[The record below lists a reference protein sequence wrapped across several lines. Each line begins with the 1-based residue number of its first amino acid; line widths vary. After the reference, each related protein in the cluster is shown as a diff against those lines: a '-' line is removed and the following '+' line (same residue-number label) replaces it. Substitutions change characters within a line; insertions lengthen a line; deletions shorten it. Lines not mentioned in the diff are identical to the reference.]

1 MVLDPSSH
9 TLYLAT
15 GRGDIDLFDVRSCN
29 AGTHTRCHAVRSIP
43 LSRPV
48 NGLVLDPATRTL
60 YAAVG
65 SDASGAVAVVDA
77 SACSATT
84 VKSCDGAVRTVPVKG
99 SPDAMAVDDST
110 HTLYVRVTDDSLAS
124 TVDVLGTAR
133 CNGFDDVACAV
144 LASVP
149 VGQGWTLPAPDGM
162 ALDPL
167 TGTLYVTSY
176 SDDRLNLLD
185 ASRCNADDRSG
196 CAVAPESAAAG
207 TAPIA
212 VTVDPGRGRVFVVSY
227 GDSTVRMAD
236 AAHCRSGDASGC
248 ARGGPALPVDALP
261 DAATVVPSTG
271 TVYVGTSLGKT
282 VVIVDVG

>member
-1 MVLDPSSH
+1 VVDPTSH

-15 GRGDIDLFDVRSCN
+15 GRGDIDVFDVRSCN
-29 AGTHTRCHAVRSIP
+29 ARTHTECHAVRSIP
-43 LSRPV
+43 LSRAV

-65 SDASGAVAVVDA
+65 SGASGAVAVVDA

-84 VKSCDGAVRTVPVKG
+84 IKSCDGAVRTVPVRG

-110 HTLYVRVTDDSLAS
+110 NTLYVRVTDDSLAS

-133 CNGFDDVACAV
+133 CNGFDVVACAV

-149 VGQGWTLPAPDGM
+149 AGQGWTLPAPDGM

-167 TGTLYVTSY
+167 TGTLYVTSF
-176 SDDRLNLLD
+176 SDDRLSLLD
-185 ASRCNADDRSG
+185 ASHCNAGDRSG
-196 CAVAPESAAAG
+196 CAAAPVTAAVG
-207 TAPIA
+207 TGPIA
-212 VTVDPGRGRVFVVSY
+212 VTVDPGRGRVFVLSY
-227 GDSTVRMAD
+227 GDATLRLSGVAR
-236 AAHCRSGDASGC
+236 CRSGDASGC
-248 ARGGPALPVDALP
+248 ARGPMLPVDALP
-261 DAATVVPSTG
+261 DAATLDPSTG
-271 TVYVGTSLGKT
+271 TVYVGTSQGKT